1 MVLLS
6 QRGNDENIST
16 VSLILPSRNDLNNKV
31 KEVKKQLKKKC
42 CVRNIPFIEH
52 NETIQPD
59 VHLTLIR
66 VDFLGA
72 RFGVG
77 EVKLPHLSKTR

>member
-1 MVLLS
+1 MLS

-16 VSLILPSRNDLNNKV
+16 VSLILPSRDDLNNKV
-31 KEVKKQLKKKC
+31 KEVNKQLKKKRC
-42 CVRNIPFIEH
+42 EENIPFIAH

-66 VDFLGA
+66 VDFLGV